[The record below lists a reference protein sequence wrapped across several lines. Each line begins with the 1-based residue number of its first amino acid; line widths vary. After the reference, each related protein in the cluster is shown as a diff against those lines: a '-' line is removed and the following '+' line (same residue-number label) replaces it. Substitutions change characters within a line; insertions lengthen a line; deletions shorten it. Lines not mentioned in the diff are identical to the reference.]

1 MRDGGHSEFREK
13 GKRSKAPLCL
23 LLESPFHKSM
33 QPRDKKSV
41 SEMRSPG
48 LAKVGGEVGL
58 ALAD

>member
-33 QPRDKKSV
+33 QPRDKSV